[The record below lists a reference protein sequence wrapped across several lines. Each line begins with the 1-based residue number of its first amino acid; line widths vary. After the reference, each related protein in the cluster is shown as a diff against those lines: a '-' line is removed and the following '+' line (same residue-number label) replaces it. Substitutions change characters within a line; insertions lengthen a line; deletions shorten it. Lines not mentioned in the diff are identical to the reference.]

1 MSDRCADLSQ
11 KEEFNIQNYDII
23 FFGISVKNVMDLYHG
38 CCLAHVVEQVP
49 LKRPVSESTPDCMP
63 CSLLFCLLSD

>member
-38 CCLAHVVEQVP
+38 CCKNGA
-49 LKRPVSESTPDCMP
+49 K
-63 CSLLFCLLSD
+63 